1 MAAIEP
7 NRTWKNGFAQPSET
21 ATWNLEDSDRTEAG
35 EKSHYA
41 VPPFEE
47 PLSSTVHN
55 SLGLNTVR
63 IWPSLHSGTDSPQGV
78 PDWWQPPKE
87 VDVLICG
94 GMEAYNPVDITEILN
109 CAL

>member
-1 MAAIEP
+1 MATTEP
-7 NRTWKNGFAQPSET
+7 NQTWENGFAQPSET
-21 ATWNLEDSDRTEAG
+21 ATWNLEDSYRTEDG

-47 PLSSTVHN
+47 PLSSTIHN

-63 IWPSLHSGTDSPQGV
+63 NWPSLQNGTDAPQGV

-94 GMEAYNPVDITEILN
+94 GRERCNPGDIIEILK